1 MTSDWYERAFEL
13 VREAQGEDVA
23 AFMLH
28 TLENGDVRVVG
39 LELPPAMVAWM
50 LRSAA
55 SGYEAQVA
63 PQTVN

>member
-1 MTSDWYERAFEL
+1 MNAEWYERAFEL

-28 TLENGDVRVVG
+28 TLPGGDVRVVG
-39 LELPPAMVAWM
+39 LELPPALVTKM

-55 SGYEAQVA
+55 NGYEAQVTA
-63 PQTVN
+63 PTMN